1 MSGIEKFLNVLGFQ
15 VEWDDADQNESVQTV
30 PKAEEKHTRQNKK
43 AEGKDHTEPVR
54 TALPSGTAQVVL
66 IEPEKITDAQKI
78 CNELKSGK
86 TVVVNVE
93 KLNQADIIRLY
104 DFASGA
110 TYALGGK
117 MREISENVLVIAPIN
132 VDIQTSEV
140 VKAVSA
146 DDMED
151 DMLDDFEF

>member
-1 MSGIEKFLNVLGFQ
+1 MKLS
-15 VEWDDADQNESVQTV
+15 
-30 PKAEEKHTRQNKK
+30 
-43 AEGKDHTEPVR
+43 
-54 TALPSGTAQVVL
+54 LPSGTAQVIL
-66 IEPEKITDAQKI
+66 LEPEKITDAQKI
-78 CNELKSGK
+78 CNELKNGK

-140 VKAVSA
+140 AKLSSV
-146 DDMED
+146 DDMDD
-151 DMLDDFEF
+151 DMIDDFEF

>member
-15 VEWDDADQNESVQTV
+15 FEWEDADQNETVQSAA
-30 PKAEEKHTRQNKK
+30 KAEDRHSRQNRKT
-43 AEGKDHTEPVR
+43 EVKDHSEPVKLS
-54 TALPSGTAQVVL
+54 LPSGTAQVIL
-66 IEPEKITDAQKI
+66 LEPEKITDAQKI
-78 CNELKSGK
+78 CNELKNGK

-140 VKAVSA
+140 AKLSSV
-146 DDMED
+146 DDMDD
-151 DMLDDFEF
+151 DMIDDFEF

>member
-15 VEWDDADQNESVQTV
+15 VEWDDADQNESVQSAV
-30 PKAEEKHTRQNKK
+30 KSEDRHSKQNRKAEV
-43 AEGKDHTEPVR
+43 KDHSEPIKA
-54 TALPSGTAQVVL
+54 ALPSGTAQVIL
-66 IEPEKITDAQKI
+66 LEPEKITDAQKI
-78 CNELKSGK
+78 CNELKNGK

-93 KLNQADIIRLY
+93 KLNQSDIIRLY

-140 VKAVSA
+140 AKLSSV
-146 DDMED
+146 DDMDD
-151 DMLDDFEF
+151 DMIDDFEF